1 MRKSTKTDDSSLRRL
16 SLHLSVIFV
25 CLWVA
30 AISLALFGGP
40 FWLQVVL
47 GLLGLGVAL
56 ADRKYIRQRARA
68 TFYNEAPDQEQ
79 RQH

>member
-1 MRKSTKTDDSSLRRL
+1 MRKSTNTDDSTLRRF
-16 SLHLSVIFV
+16 SFHLSVIFV

-40 FWLQVVL
+40 FWLLVVL

-56 ADRKYIRQRARA
+56 AERKYIRQRARA
-68 TFYNEAPDQEQ
+68 TFFNDAPGQGQ